1 MKERVG
7 AKIKAIRTDRL
18 MTQSELAG
26 NQFTR
31 SMISLIEHGH
41 AEPSIPNLEY
51 LADRLRVSPAYL
63 LASETEEA
71 MYRRA
76 MKIGDIRIAY
86 RTGEYR
92 ICHDLCVSL
101 GLDGDD
107 ELNAL
112 IAECRIALAIG
123 EIADGR
129 LYEVGAYLEGA
140 LEAAERT
147 GYRVSHIY
155 AAAAVIERYL
165 GRFSERFY
173 FEADTRLRQHGVPL
187 AAASGDPF
195 CAYAMMLLRTDRGG
209 AGLRDALE
217 SGIEMLK
224 ASAPLYAAHVEERLL
239 LSAGDYAAALEAI
252 EAIPEGGHRL
262 PIPMLYE
269 LFCDKEI
276 CLRAA
281 GDMKGAGEAAGAKQ
295 ELLSRILSES

>member
-1 MKERVG
+1 MKERIG
-7 AKIKAIRTDRL
+7 RKIKAIRTDRL

-26 NQFTR
+26 DKFTR
-31 SMISLIEHGH
+31 SMISLIEHGR

-63 LASETEEA
+63 LASETEDA

-76 MKIGDIRIAY
+76 TRIGDIRIAY

-107 ELNAL
+107 ELNSL

-140 LEAAERT
+140 LDAAERT

-173 FEADTRLRQHGVPL
+173 FEADARAEQHGVPL
-187 AAASGDPF
+187 TAASGDPF
-195 CAYAMMLLRTDRGG
+195 CAYAMLLLRTDRGG
-209 AGLRDALE
+209 AGLRNALE
-217 SGIEMLK
+217 GEIAMLK
-224 ASAPLYAAHVEERLL
+224 TTAPLYAAHVEERLL
-239 LSAGDYAAALEAI
+239 LSEGDYAAALEAI
-252 EAIPEGGHRL
+252 EAIPEGGHHL

-269 LFCDKEI
+269 LFCDREI

-281 GDMKGAGEAAGAKQ
+281 GDMKGAGEAANAKQ
-295 ELLSRILSES
+295 ELLSRILSEA